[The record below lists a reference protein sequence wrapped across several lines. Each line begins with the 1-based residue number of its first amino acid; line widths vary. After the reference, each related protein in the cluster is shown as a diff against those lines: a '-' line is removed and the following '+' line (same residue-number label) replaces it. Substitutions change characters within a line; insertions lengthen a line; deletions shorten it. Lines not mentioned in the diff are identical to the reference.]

1 MLTSSLKSLPSAA
14 ALCLCLSS
22 CEALESSVGSFD
34 GAWMND
40 SGPGSGPTVLVFAGG
55 RPGQEMPRLAVK
67 QVAAWEPVV
76 GRLVAVSFSGEEL
89 PESFAR
95 YITQLDPDWV
105 LELRQD
111 FYHARA
117 GLETLGGTVI
127 HQGGTAHAELAAR
140 MSEAVNATVSEE
152 ADKFHARHL
161 DGALRVHGRAG
172 LALVT
177 SARKNTT
184 PTMDHRPAK
193 LVRQQRLMLHAFLG
207 ELGMLREGASP
218 DQGLTRATQGAL
230 RFAVY
235 DGEGAGRPMPFI
247 VDIQEGIQGAVGYPL
262 SPEEMAAGALGSFD
276 VVLFPGGMAS
286 HQFDAL
292 GAEGREAVVSFVRNG
307 GGYVGICAGAYMA
320 ASAPYQWG
328 LSLLD
333 AGIIDHDHW
342 ARGIGPVEVELSPL
356 GLELFGDFHGRQI
369 LHYGQGP
376 IVAPALRPEVPD
388 YEVLAWYRSGIGEN
402 GADPEVMVG
411 TPAIIRGSFGKGRV
425 LASSGHAEWSSGLES
440 FLLRY
445 FEWAGGRRD

>member
-1 MLTSSLKSLPSAA
+1 
-14 ALCLCLSS
+14 
-22 CEALESSVGSFD
+22 
-34 GAWMND
+34 
-40 SGPGSGPTVLVFAGG
+40 
-55 RPGQEMPRLAVK
+55 
-67 QVAAWEPVV
+67 
-76 GRLVAVSFSGEEL
+76 
-89 PESFAR
+89 
-95 YITQLDPDWV
+95 
-105 LELRQD
+105 
-111 FYHARA
+111 
-117 GLETLGGTVI
+117 
-127 HQGGTAHAELAAR
+127 
-140 MSEAVNATVSEE
+140 
-152 ADKFHARHL
+152 
-161 DGALRVHGRAG
+161 
-172 LALVT
+172 
-177 SARKNTT
+177 
-184 PTMDHRPAK
+184 MDHRPAK

-207 ELGMLREGASP
+207 EVGMLREGASP
-218 DQGLTRATQGAL
+218 DQGLTSATQGAL

-247 VDIQEGIQGAVGYPL
+247 IDIQEGIQGAVGYPL

-376 IVAPALRPEVPD
+376 IVAPALRSEVPD

-402 GADPEVMVG
+402 GADPEVMVD